1 MASTNYSISAYLSG
15 AGWFVCCHAK
25 MTDRPTSQTSESLGL
40 SSIRIPP
47 MSGDAREQV
56 GNRQEKKISKIP
68 LPGLVGE
75 GAFQGLRISALLKDR
90 CSVTENGLVRV
101 QLELSEHPPLG
112 WSYIF
117 LSVWQSMDYPMKSR
131 VGVEEDTLWVEG
143 EASEFKNRDFP
154 EIQKAIDETNTRYR
168 TVLQEQI
175 LAEQKR
181 EQLDRKTLETILGLD
196 LGLNPRPIKKRPNRW
211 LRAYLGPLA
220 WSAFSAAWIVAG
232 LLIWMK
238 IPASEWSFIREPLLI
253 LIWSW
258 ILYAAAGRALS
269 QFRQRYRIRK
279 FVLRK
284 RVATLW
290 PDQYVD
296 RRGRG

>member
-1 MASTNYSISAYLSG
+1 MR
-15 AGWFVCCHAK
+15 F
-25 MTDRPTSQTSESLGL
+25 
-40 SSIRIPP
+40 
-47 MSGDAREQV
+47 
-56 GNRQEKKISKIP
+56 
-68 LPGLVGE
+68 
-75 GAFQGLRISALLKDR
+75 
-90 CSVTENGLVRV
+90 
-101 QLELSEHPPLG
+101 QLELSEYPPLG
-112 WSYIF
+112 WSYTF
-117 LSVWQSMDYPMKSR
+117 LTVWDSTDYPMKSR

-154 EIQKAIDETNTRYR
+154 EIQKAIDETNARYR

-181 EQLDRKTLETILGLD
+181 EQLDRETLETILGLD
-196 LGLNPRPIKKRPNRW
+196 LGLNPRPLKKRRNRW

-220 WSAFSAAWIVAG
+220 WSAFSAIWIVAG

-238 IPASEWSFIREPLLI
+238 IPASEWSFIREPLLL

-279 FVLRK
+279 FALRK

>member
-1 MASTNYSISAYLSG
+1 MP
-15 AGWFVCCHAK
+15 
-25 MTDRPTSQTSESLGL
+25 D
-40 SSIRIPP
+40 IP
-47 MSGDAREQV
+47 REQV
-56 GNRQEKKISKIP
+56 GEQQDKKTIKIP
-68 LPGLVGE
+68 LPGLGGE

-90 CSVTENGLVRV
+90 CYVTDKGSVRI
-101 QLELSEHPPLG
+101 QLELSEYPPLG

-117 LSVWQSMDYPMKSR
+117 LTVWDSTDYPMKSR

-143 EASEFKNRDFP
+143 EGSEFKNRDLP
-154 EIQKAIDETNTRYR
+154 EIQKAIDETNARYR

-181 EQLDRKTLETILGLD
+181 EQLDRETLETILGLD
-196 LGLNPRPIKKRPNRW
+196 LGLNPRPTKRRRNRW

-220 WSAFSAAWIVAG
+220 WSAFCTAWIVAG
-232 LLIWMK
+232 LLIWIK
-238 IPASEWSFIREPLLI
+238 ISASEWSFIREPLLL